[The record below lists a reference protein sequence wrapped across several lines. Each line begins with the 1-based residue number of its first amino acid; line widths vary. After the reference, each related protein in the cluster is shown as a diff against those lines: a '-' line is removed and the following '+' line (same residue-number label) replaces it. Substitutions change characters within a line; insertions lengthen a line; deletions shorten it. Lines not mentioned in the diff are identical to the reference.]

1 MDRRMIIAVLV
12 SVVLVIA
19 YQYFFM
25 PKPEEPKKPVAP
37 QTAEAPKVES
47 KKEAAAVTVAP
58 LPQASSRHIS
68 FTATA
73 QLKPLPR
80 EVTVATP
87 LYTATLSNQGATLKS
102 FKLKKYT
109 EKGEVR
115 DLWIIIKEEFF
126 PEKKKPAVAA
136 PKKGDPVELV
146 LAKSGAPR
154 ALQLTRQQ
162 ADDPLAR
169 DYYQI
174 KGDNLSLKEKEK
186 GQIAF
191 TYVSPEGLKVT
202 KTYSF
207 NADSYLME
215 MEIQS
220 EDLSRTGQKS
230 TLSLL
235 YGPGFRA
242 PIKEKQSDGYREP
255 ALMVNG
261 KKTEEKLSKLT
272 GIKTFEGKVQWIAL
286 QDSYFLAA
294 LLPRDGETKAVFL
307 NKDAGGEPLMG
318 INFGEVALTPGQPRS
333 FKAAI
338 FMGPKEDAL
347 LKKVGPELAAI
358 IDYGWF
364 DFLAR
369 PFLWLMTFLY
379 TYVKNYGLAIILV
392 SVLIKIILYPLT
404 QKQMKSMKAMQELQ
418 PKLKALQEK
427 YKGDKQKLN
436 QETFELY
443 KRHGVNPFGG
453 CLPLLLQ
460 FPVFI
465 AIYQALSN
473 AIELRQAPFFLW
485 IDDLAAKDPY
495 YILPVF
501 MGVSMFIQQKLT
513 PSSPDPKQAQMMNI
527 MNIVFIFLFL
537 NFPSG
542 LVLYYLVFNLLSLA
556 QQKFTG
562 TPSPTGVPGT
572 AS

>member
-47 KKEAAAVTVAP
+47 KKEAAVTVAP
-58 LPQASSRHIS
+58 LPQASSKHTS

-73 QLKPLPR
+73 QLKPPPR
-80 EVTVATP
+80 EVTVETP

-126 PEKKKPAVAA
+126 PEKKKPAAAA

-146 LAKSGAPR
+146 LAKSGAPG
-154 ALQLTRQQ
+154 ALQLTRQE

-220 EDLSRTGQKS
+220 ENLSRAGQKS

-318 INFGEVALTPGQPRS
+318 INFGEVALTPGRPRS

-347 LKKVGPELAAI
+347 LKKVGPELATI

-427 YKGDKQKLN
+427 HKGDKQKLN

-556 QQKFTG
+556 QQKFMG